1 MSTDSFGRAHLFCLS
16 PALPPPP
23 VIIRLVWLLILFWCW
38 CRTGGVFVKG
48 KGHMSSFWVQ
58 SLKYNKSKLGASC
71 PDLLALDITP
81 RAPWPLRAPCRIGL
95 ARTDSSIRY
104 PDPGPAP
111 AESESRSSSPGFES
125 PAFPCADGDLEDQS
139 ASEPL
144 PVGPCMSP
152 TALSGAVHWQRA
164 DAGGAC
170 QFPSSGAFSQ
180 SSFRGFQFTPTGT
193 TFFFSPQPM
202 DDEFPGRPDH
212 GDLSWTGIDSGL
224 DIPKIRLNSPQ
235 ISPSPRPGWMQMRSM
250 ISRF

>member
-1 MSTDSFGRAHLFCLS
+1 M
-16 PALPPPP
+16 
-23 VIIRLVWLLILFWCW
+23 
-38 CRTGGVFVKG
+38 KG

-170 QFPSSGAFSQ
+170 QFPSSGASHRPCMSPTALSRTEHWQRADAGGACQFPSSGAFSQ

-212 GDLSWTGIDSGL
+212 GDLNRTGIDSGL

-235 ISPSPRPGWMQMRSM
+235 ISPSPRPGWMRMRSM